1 MLCLFQAHCAAS
13 THMPLFGQILAAL
26 YQEDIVEEDDI
37 RGWHIL
43 PSTNGG
49 DGREGVERDN
59 FRKCWTIGAH
69 MIQQFDDQDSSESD
83 DEVEKPTAAPATIAT
98 KGDDEDDSD
107 ETSSVGTGVPD
118 GGEVSE
124 DASEDVSASEG
135 CSTATSTNASED
147 EDESEESS
155 N

>member
-1 MLCLFQAHCAAS
+1 
-13 THMPLFGQILAAL
+13 MPLFGQILAAL

-43 PSTNGG
+43 PNTSGG
-49 DGREGVERDN
+49 GGREGVERDN
-59 FRKCWTIGAH
+59 FRKCWTIGTH

-83 DEVEKPTAAPATIAT
+83 NEVDKPTPVTAPAVIAT
-98 KGDDEDDSD
+98 KGEDDSD
-107 ETSSVGTGVPD
+107 ETSSVDTGVPE

-124 DASEDVSASEG
+124 DASEGVSASEE

-147 EDESEESS
+147 EDESEETS

>member
-1 MLCLFQAHCAAS
+1 
-13 THMPLFGQILAAL
+13 MPLFGQILAAL

-43 PSTNGG
+43 PSTSGG
-49 DGREGVERDN
+49 HGREGDERDN

-83 DEVEKPTAAPATIAT
+83 DEVEKPTAAPATIAN
-98 KGDDEDDSD
+98 KGDDGDDSD

>member
-1 MLCLFQAHCAAS
+1 
-13 THMPLFGQILAAL
+13 MPLFGQILAAL

-43 PSTNGG
+43 PSTSGG
-49 DGREGVERDN
+49 HGREGDERDN

-83 DEVEKPTAAPATIAT
+83 NEIEKPTPVTATAVIAT
-98 KGDDEDDSD
+98 KGEDEDDSD
-107 ETSSVGTGVPD
+107 EASSEGTVPE

-124 DASEDVSASEG
+124 DASEDVSASEE
-135 CSTATSTNASED
+135 CSTATSTNPSED
-147 EDESEESS
+147 EDESEETS

>member
-1 MLCLFQAHCAAS
+1 
-13 THMPLFGQILAAL
+13 MPLFGQILAAL

-43 PSTNGG
+43 PSTSGG

-59 FRKCWTIGAH
+59 FRKCWTIGTR

-83 DEVEKPTAAPATIAT
+83 YEAEKPTPVTAPAVIAT
-98 KGDDEDDSD
+98 KGDGDPNEDDSD
-107 ETSSVGTGVPD
+107 ETPSVGTGVPE

-124 DASEDVSASEG
+124 DASEDASASEE

-147 EDESEESS
+147 EDESEETS

>member
-1 MLCLFQAHCAAS
+1 
-13 THMPLFGQILAAL
+13 MPLFGQILAAL

-43 PSTNGG
+43 PSTSGG
-49 DGREGVERDN
+49 HGREGDERDN

-83 DEVEKPTAAPATIAT
+83 DEVEKPTAAPATIAN
-98 KGDDEDDSD
+98 KGDDGDDSD

-124 DASEDVSASEG
+124 DTSEDVSASEG

>member
-1 MLCLFQAHCAAS
+1 
-13 THMPLFGQILAAL
+13 MPLFGQILAAL

-43 PSTNGG
+43 PSTSGG

-59 FRKCWTIGAH
+59 FRKCWTIGTH

-83 DEVEKPTAAPATIAT
+83 DEVEKPTPATAPAVIAT

-107 ETSSVGTGVPD
+107 ETSSVGTGFLE

-124 DASEDVSASEG
+124 DASEDVSTSEE

-147 EDESEESS
+147 EDESEETS

>member
-1 MLCLFQAHCAAS
+1 M
-13 THMPLFGQILAAL
+13 HMPLFGQILAAL

-43 PSTNGG
+43 PSTSGG

-69 MIQQFDDQDSSESD
+69 MIRQFDDQDSSESD
-83 DEVEKPTAAPATIAT
+83 DEVEKPTPATAPVVIAT
-98 KGDDEDDSD
+98 KGDVEDDSD
-107 ETSSVGTGVPD
+107 ETSSVPE

-124 DASEDVSASEG
+124 DASEDVSASEE

-147 EDESEESS
+147 EDESEETS

>member
-1 MLCLFQAHCAAS
+1 M
-13 THMPLFGQILAAL
+13 
-26 YQEDIVEEDDI
+26 EEDDI

-43 PSTNGG
+43 PSTSGG

-59 FRKCWTIGAH
+59 FRKCWTIGTH

-83 DEVEKPTAAPATIAT
+83 GEVEKPTPVTAPAVIAT

-107 ETSSVGTGVPD
+107 ETSGVGTDVPEE
-118 GGEVSE
+118 EVSE
-124 DASEDVSASEG
+124 DASEDVSASEE

-147 EDESEESS
+147 EDESEETSS
-155 N
+155 

>member
-1 MLCLFQAHCAAS
+1 M
-13 THMPLFGQILAAL
+13 FGQILAAL

-43 PSTNGG
+43 PSTSDD

-59 FRKCWTIGAH
+59 FRKCWTIGTH
-69 MIQQFDDQDSSESD
+69 MIQQFDDQDSGESD
-83 DEVEKPTAAPATIAT
+83 SEVEKPTPVTAPAVIAT
-98 KGDDEDDSD
+98 KGGHVDPDEDDSD
-107 ETSSVGTGVPD
+107 ETSSAGTGVPE

-124 DASEDVSASEG
+124 DASEDASEE

-147 EDESEESS
+147 EDESEETS

>member
-1 MLCLFQAHCAAS
+1 
-13 THMPLFGQILAAL
+13 MPLFGQILAAL

-43 PSTNGG
+43 PSTSSG
-49 DGREGVERDN
+49 DGLEGVERDN
-59 FRKCWTIGAH
+59 FRKCWTIGTH

-83 DEVEKPTAAPATIAT
+83 NEIEKPTPVTATAVIAT
-98 KGDDEDDSD
+98 KGEDEDDSD
-107 ETSSVGTGVPD
+107 EASSEGTVPE

-124 DASEDVSASEG
+124 DASEDVSASEE
-135 CSTATSTNASED
+135 CSTATSTNPSED
-147 EDESEESS
+147 EDESEETS